1 MLPTERLSIVVNRPG
16 AAGCLAW
23 TKGMGCAR
31 RVSFMIMPA
40 ILFTSLG
47 LGIPV
52 ADTVPRYDVRSTCR
66 AAVTLAAGS
75 EGRTVESCM
84 AGEEVAR
91 KFAYATLTLV

>member
-16 AAGCLAW
+16 AAAW
-23 TKGMGCAR
+23 PRSR

-47 LGIPV
+47 LVIRV

>member
-1 MLPTERLSIVVNRPG
+1 
-16 AAGCLAW
+16 
-23 TKGMGCAR
+23 
-31 RVSFMIMPA
+31 MIMPA

-47 LGIPV
+47 LVIPV
-52 ADTVPRYDVRSTCR
+52 ADTVPPYDVRSTCR

>member
-1 MLPTERLSIVVNRPG
+1 MASLAKSQLHDYACDPLHEPG
-16 AAGCLAW
+16 L
-23 TKGMGCAR
+23 
-31 RVSFMIMPA
+31 V
-40 ILFTSLG
+40 
-47 LGIPV
+47 IPV

>member
-16 AAGCLAW
+16 AAAW
-23 TKGMGCAR
+23 PRLDEGDGLRAK
-31 RVSFMIMPA
+31 SQMPA
-40 ILFTSLG
+40 TLFTSLG
-47 LGIPV
+47 LVIPV

-66 AAVTLAAGS
+66 TAVTLAAGS

>member
-1 MLPTERLSIVVNRPG
+1 MPVG
-16 AAGCLAW
+16 LAW

-47 LGIPV
+47 LVIPV